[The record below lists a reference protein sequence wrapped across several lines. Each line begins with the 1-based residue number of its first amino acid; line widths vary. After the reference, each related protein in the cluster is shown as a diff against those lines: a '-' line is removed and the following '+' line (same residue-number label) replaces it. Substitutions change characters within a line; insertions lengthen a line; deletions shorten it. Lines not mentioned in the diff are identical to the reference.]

1 MCPKA
6 KADQVITHR
15 IELQQTERDALEM
28 YVASNAAKNIMD
40 GAGNLFSN
48 LVTPLTT
55 CTVWGAATAAMI
67 IETILFSQDKGL
79 VRGLFGVGEDIG
91 SWTYGLKTDL
101 QDNYNAAK
109 KQNAQVRAEHQKE
122 TDERRAEFIKESYAV
137 NYFWSPLRGGWVDPI
152 SGDVIS
158 TDRSI
163 DPNAA

>member
-67 IETILFSQDKGL
+67 IETILFTQS
-79 VRGLFGVGEDIG
+79 
-91 SWTYGLKTDL
+91 TDL
-101 QDNYNAAK
+101 ENSM
-109 KQNAQVRAEHQKE
+109 EMIQKLM
-122 TDERRAEFIKESYAV
+122 TKIIK
-137 NYFWSPLRGGWVDPI
+137 
-152 SGDVIS
+152 
-158 TDRSI
+158 T
-163 DPNAA
+163 